1 MRLPPLLEAR
11 FIRRLNRFAATVSLN
26 GREVMVHVANSGRLR
41 ELLLP
46 GSVCYLTEQS
56 SSHRKTAFDLS
67 LVAMDRPHGD
77 GVREPAGAYGTES
90 GPAQDSLLV
99 SADARLPN
107 ALVWEAWR
115 DGTLPHFEGY
125 PSARR
130 EVRYHDSRLD
140 MLLESPAGQCFV
152 EVKSV
157 TLVQDGVARFPDAP
171 TDRGRRHVAT
181 LVRAVE
187 EGYRAAAVF
196 VVQRADAVGL
206 SPYDAHDP
214 LFGAALREA
223 VAAGVEAY
231 AFTCAVTRESITI
244 AGEVPV
250 LL

>member
-1 MRLPPLLEAR
+1 MRLPPLHEAR
-11 FIRRLNRFAATVSLN
+11 FVRRLNRFAATVSLN

-41 ELLLP
+41 ELLQP
-46 GSVCYLTEQS
+46 GSLCYLTDQPG
-56 SSHRKTAFDLS
+56 SHRKTAYDLS
-67 LVAMDRPHGD
+67 LVAIDRPRGD
-77 GVREPAGAYGTES
+77 GVREPAAAYGTER

-140 MLLESPAGQCFV
+140 MLLESPAGQCYV

-171 TDRGRRHVAT
+171 TDRGRRHVPRWCAPSRRAT
-181 LVRAVE
+181 APRPSSSFSAPTPSASRPTTPTTRSSAQPFE
-187 EGYRAAAVF
+187 RP
-196 VVQRADAVGL
+196 
-206 SPYDAHDP
+206 SPLAWKRTP
-214 LFGAALREA
+214 SPA
-223 VAAGVEAY
+223 
-231 AFTCAVTRESITI
+231 
-244 AGEVPV
+244 P
-250 LL
+250 